1 MSLIYRRVDK
11 VLSGQAGG
19 EVREGDRLLV
29 ETAGVPRE
37 GELVLARSDGGIESV
52 RRWDGEGEC
61 IGLVVGVRRRL

>member
-11 VLSGQAGG
+11 ILSGNAGG

-37 GELVLARSDGGIESV
+37 GELVLVRSDGGTESLL
-52 RRWDGEGEC
+52 RWSGEGEC
-61 IGLVVGVRRRL
+61 VGLVVGIKRRL